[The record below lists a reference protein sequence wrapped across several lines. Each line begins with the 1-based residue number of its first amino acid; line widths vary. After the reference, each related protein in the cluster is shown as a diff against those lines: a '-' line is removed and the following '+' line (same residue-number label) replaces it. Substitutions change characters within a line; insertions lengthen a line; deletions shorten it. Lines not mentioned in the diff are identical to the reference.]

1 MKKLFRTMATLT
13 TAALLPLC
21 MASCSDDDD
30 DSSSSVDIYNLDYAD
45 ADASSWGN
53 YMKIVSGLLEDDS
66 DNLYA
71 YWSEGTSDYGG
82 TSYADIFKDH
92 NNTYYVS
99 ANDCV
104 QEMIAG
110 CADIAN
116 EVGATKI
123 GDPYNLYVAGQ
134 TTDALYAVE
143 SWYSFH
149 SRDDYRNNIYSI
161 RNTYYGSMD
170 GTVNASSLS
179 AILATKNSA
188 MDEEVKELIDAAAQA
203 IYDIPQPFRNNID
216 SEEALAAMN
225 ACSDLEDYLTNT
237 LAPYF
242 ESNITDE
249 ETLQPAIEQFV
260 DGVVLPTYK
269 NLSELNEALDDAVA
283 IFRSNPSD
291 DAFADCAEAWLEA
304 REPWEQSE
312 AFLWGPV
319 ADKGLDPNMDSWPLD
334 QAQIYNV
341 LTSGDF
347 SELEWEG
354 DYDEDS
360 ESIAAAQSV
369 RGYHT
374 LEYLIFK
381 DGEARTIE

>member
-1 MKKLFRTMATLT
+1 MKKLFSTMATLT

-170 GTVNASSLS
+170 GTVNANSLS

-283 IFRSNPSD
+283 AFRSNPSD

>member
-1 MKKLFRTMATLT
+1 MKKLFSTMATLT

-283 IFRSNPSD
+283 AFRSNPSD

>member
-1 MKKLFRTMATLT
+1 MATLT